1 MKKLSILPLA
11 ALLMLGACSD
21 DTPDITIPD
30 KPVQTQ
36 QPVADNVTLNVPKQT
51 SPKFTADGSLYM
63 FDYENGQQIVYSMT
77 TTGAGQRVAVVKKIL
92 GKASEVT
99 IPYTVEGMIADNQ
112 TAQWDVVGIDLYT
125 EAVAPNVTKITLPKT
140 CSTYL
145 YKDAYVAVGAQ
156 QMRELVARA
165 YSVAAIELEDGYP
178 GFVSINGAIYTQNMK
193 SLVAVPRA
201 FKGEFT
207 VASGTETIQ
216 EKAFDHPSPIDIV
229 TLPASVKAIGSE
241 AMTFAE
247 SLLVVNILAD
257 EAPTA
262 YVDTFGNYLTTN
274 GVLRIKKGTKA
285 SYEVA
290 KPTLEKP
297 VAPVEPA
304 SPDMDAT
311 QEEWDQ
317 YDADVEEYNKRLDEY
332 TTLKE
337 AYDAAWEAYKA
348 KEGYKNFSKIEERD
362 F

>member
-1 MKKLSILPLA
+1 
-11 ALLMLGACSD
+11 
-21 DTPDITIPD
+21 
-30 KPVQTQ
+30 
-36 QPVADNVTLNVPKQT
+36 
-51 SPKFTADGSLYM
+51 
-63 FDYENGQQIVYSMT
+63 
-77 TTGAGQRVAVVKKIL
+77 
-92 GKASEVT
+92 
-99 IPYTVEGMIADNQ
+99 
-112 TAQWDVVGIDLYT
+112 
-125 EAVAPNVTKITLPKT
+125 
-140 CSTYL
+140 
-145 YKDAYVAVGAQ
+145 
-156 QMRELVARA
+156 MRELVARA

-216 EKAFDHPSPIDIV
+216 EKAFDHCSLIDIV

-317 YDADVEEYNKRLDEY
+317 YDADMEEYNKRLDEY